1 MFFSHCTEHSKG
13 VFILINNSLEFEL
26 KPTKVDK
33 RPFLHP
39 RSKCSGS
46 SFFLLTC
53 MPRTTK
59 ANEQSTFFEEIRE
72 ELDNCCLA
80 EDCDIVIGVDFIVI
94 FDPNLDANGR
104 NLA

>member
-1 MFFSHCTEHSKG
+1 MNLNLQKWIKGRSYILEANVQDHPFF
-13 VFILINNSLEFEL
+13 
-26 KPTKVDK
+26 
-33 RPFLHP
+33 
-39 RSKCSGS
+39 
-46 SFFLLTC
+46 LTC

-94 FDPNLDANGR
+94 FDPNLDANGGNPKR
-104 NLA
+104 KESVKY